1 MIKKFSMI
9 MACIIALI
17 LSAVF
22 CTANVIHASGEDLS
36 VSDEAVSEEA
46 AGSQTN
52 GNWPVDITKDDC
64 TIDLSLT
71 YKQDG
76 KTLPLNGGSLALYT
90 VATVKVENG
99 YVFDVEAGQFASVSG
114 VDAIPGM
121 TTAELEAQNP
131 TLAKALEAAASSQ
144 GITPT
149 ATAEISGG
157 TASFTGLKAGL
168 YLVAQKEK
176 SEGSRKINAFL
187 ISIPDAEGN
196 YNLKA
201 APKNGI
207 VVPPTPTPT
216 VTPTPKLS
224 ITPTPT
230 PKTKITPTITPRTKV
245 TVTPRPKVTTVVRK
259 TTVLPKTGQA
269 WLPVFILAAVGV
281 VLVVVGQRVRR

>member
-90 VATVKVENG
+90 VATVKGDSGYDDSRARSTESDSGEGFGGSCFIAGDNADSNG
-99 YVFDVEAGQFASVSG
+99 GDQWRY
-114 VDAIPGM
+114 
-121 TTAELEAQNP
+121 
-131 TLAKALEAAASSQ
+131 
-144 GITPT
+144 GI
-149 ATAEISGG
+149 
-157 TASFTGLKAGL
+157 L
-168 YLVAQKEK
+168 YR
-176 SEGSRKINAFL
+176 S
-187 ISIPDAEGN
+187 
-196 YNLKA
+196 
-201 APKNGI
+201 
-207 VVPPTPTPT
+207 
-216 VTPTPKLS
+216 
-224 ITPTPT
+224 
-230 PKTKITPTITPRTKV
+230 
-245 TVTPRPKVTTVVRK
+245 
-259 TTVLPKTGQA
+259 
-269 WLPVFILAAVGV
+269 
-281 VLVVVGQRVRR
+281 